1 MIYTTINV
9 HQRFASCK
17 YVFLFCCHVCYYVAR
32 FNTIRTILV
41 YLNPVGEISLIFY
54 FEESVTYQF
63 ILVTVHEIKQN
74 TKHTLLVCKVDLFTG
89 VHRFNAIIA

>member
-1 MIYTTINV
+1 MFIKGLLRVNMFFCFV
-9 HQRFASCK
+9 AMFAIM
-17 YVFLFCCHVCYYVAR
+17 L

-89 VHRFNAIIA
+89 VHGFNAIIA